1 MKNLSSYLFE
11 GFFNNIGNDKDVARK
26 KAIQNFDALINDCVK
41 LLKDMASDV
50 ASNTK
55 GKSRLVYSEYG
66 PYTYIRNRFI
76 ISKQY
81 MKLIDIFKF
90 LIDNHDYGII
100 VSTNPDGE
108 RDIKPGENES
118 FREYGANRY
127 NDIFEYPTTTIYKD
141 PSRAAYGFFP
151 VLYTYALG
159 LYTRELSL
167 STGNYKIQDIYLIK
181 VY

>member
-50 ASNTK
+50 ASNAK
-55 GKSRLVYSEYG
+55 DKSKLVYSEYE
-66 PYTYIRNRFI
+66 PYRYIRDRFK

-81 MKLIDIFKF
+81 EKLVDVFKF
-90 LIDNHDYGII
+90 LTENHEFGII
-100 VSTNPDGE
+100 VSTNPDGK
-108 RDIKPGENES
+108 RAIKPGEFEA
-118 FREYGANRY
+118 FREYGANMY
-127 NDIFEYPTTTIYKD
+127 NDISEFPTTTTYRD

-159 LYTRELSL
+159 LYTRELGL

-181 VY
+181 V

>member
-11 GFFNNIGNDKDVARK
+11 GFFNNIGNDKDVACK

-55 GKSRLVYSEYG
+55 DKSKLVYSEYE
-66 PYTYIRNRFI
+66 PYRYIRDRFR

-81 MKLIDIFKF
+81 SKLIDVFKF
-90 LIDNHDYGII
+90 LIENHDFGII
-100 VSTNPDGE
+100 VSTESGGK
-108 RDIKPGENES
+108 RDIKPGEFEA
-118 FREYGANRY
+118 FREYGANIY
-127 NDIFEYPTTTIYKD
+127 NDISEFPTTTTYRD
-141 PSRAAYGFFP
+141 PSRAVDGFFP

-159 LYTRELSL
+159 LYTRELGL

-181 VY
+181 V

>member
-11 GFFNNIGNDKDVARK
+11 GFFNNIGNDKDVACK
-26 KAIQNFDALINDCVK
+26 KAIQSFDALINDCVK

-55 GKSRLVYSEYG
+55 DKSKLVYSEYE
-66 PYTYIRNRFI
+66 PYRYIRDRFR

-81 MKLIDIFKF
+81 SKLIDVFKF
-90 LIDNHDYGII
+90 LIENHDFGII
-100 VSTNPDGE
+100 VSTESGGK
-108 RDIKPGENES
+108 RDIKPGEFEA
-118 FREYGANRY
+118 FREYGANIY
-127 NDIFEYPTTTIYKD
+127 NDISEFTTTTTYRD
-141 PSRAAYGFFP
+141 PSRAADGFFP

-159 LYTRELSL
+159 LYTRELGL

-181 VY
+181 V

>member
-11 GFFNNIGNDKDVARK
+11 GFFNNIGNDKDVACK

-55 GKSRLVYSEYG
+55 DKSKLVYSEYE
-66 PYTYIRNRFI
+66 PYRYIRDRFR

-81 MKLIDIFKF
+81 SKLIDVFKF
-90 LIDNHDYGII
+90 LIENHDFGII
-100 VSTNPDGE
+100 VSTNPDGK
-108 RDIKPGENES
+108 RDIKPGEFES
-118 FREYGANRY
+118 FREYGANIY
-127 NDIFEYPTTTIYKD
+127 NNISEFPTTTIYKD

-159 LYTRELSL
+159 LYTSELSL

-181 VY
+181 V

>member
-55 GKSRLVYSEYG
+55 DKSKLVYSEYE
-66 PYTYIRNRFI
+66 PYRYIGDRFR

-81 MKLIDIFKF
+81 SKLIDVFKF
-90 LIDNHDYGII
+90 LIENHDFGII
-100 VSTNPDGE
+100 VSTESGGK
-108 RDIKPGENES
+108 RDIKPGEFEA
-118 FREYGANRY
+118 FREYGANIY
-127 NDIFEYPTTTIYKD
+127 NDISEFPTTTTYRD
-141 PSRAAYGFFP
+141 PSRAADGFFP

-159 LYTRELSL
+159 LYTRELGL

-181 VY
+181 V

>member
-55 GKSRLVYSEYG
+55 DKSKLVYSEYE
-66 PYTYIRNRFI
+66 PYRYIRDRFR

-81 MKLIDIFKF
+81 SKLIDVFKF
-90 LIDNHDYGII
+90 LIENHDFGII
-100 VSTNPDGE
+100 VSTNSDCK
-108 RDIKPGENES
+108 RDIKPGEFEA
-118 FREYGANRY
+118 FREYGANIY
-127 NDIFEYPTTTIYKD
+127 NDISEFPTTTTYRD

-159 LYTRELSL
+159 LYTREVGL
-167 STGNYKIQDIYLIK
+167 STGNFKIQDIYLTK
-181 VY
+181 RS

>member
-11 GFFNNIGNDKDVARK
+11 GFFNNIGNDKDVACK

-55 GKSRLVYSEYG
+55 DKSKLVYSEYE
-66 PYTYIRNRFI
+66 PYRYIRDRFR

-81 MKLIDIFKF
+81 SKLIDVFKF
-90 LIDNHDYGII
+90 LIENHDFGII
-100 VSTNPDGE
+100 VSTNPDGK
-108 RDIKPGENES
+108 RDIKPGEFES
-118 FREYGANRY
+118 FREYGANIY
-127 NDIFEYPTTTIYKD
+127 NNISEFPTTTIYKD

-159 LYTRELSL
+159 LYTRELGL
-167 STGNYKIQDIYLIK
+167 SSGNYKIQDIYLIK
-181 VY
+181 I

>member
-11 GFFNNIGNDKDVARK
+11 GFFNNIGNDKDVACK

-55 GKSRLVYSEYG
+55 DKSKLVYSEYE
-66 PYTYIRNRFI
+66 PYRYIRDRFR

-81 MKLIDIFKF
+81 SKLIDVFKF
-90 LIDNHDYGII
+90 LIENHDFGII
-100 VSTNPDGE
+100 VSTESGGK
-108 RDIKPGENES
+108 RDIKPGEFEA
-118 FREYGANRY
+118 FREYGANIY
-127 NDIFEYPTTTIYKD
+127 NDISEFPTTTTYRD
-141 PSRAAYGFFP
+141 PSRAVDGFFP
-151 VLYTYALG
+151 VLYTYASG
-159 LYTRELSL
+159 LYTRELGL

-181 VY
+181 V

>member
-11 GFFNNIGNDKDVARK
+11 GFFNNIGNDRDVALK
-26 KAIQNFDALINDCVK
+26 KAVQNFDLLIKDCTK
-41 LLKDMASDV
+41 LLKDMASDM

-55 GKSRLVYSEYG
+55 GKSKLVYSEYE
-66 PYTYIRNRFI
+66 PYRYIGDRFR

-81 MKLIDIFKF
+81 SKLIDVFKF
-90 LIDNHDYGII
+90 LIENHDFGII
-100 VSTNPDGE
+100 VSTESGGK
-108 RDIKPGENES
+108 RDIKPGEFEA
-118 FREYGANRY
+118 FREYGVNLY
-127 NDIFEYPTTTIYKD
+127 NDILEIPTTVTYKD

-159 LYTRELSL
+159 LYTRELGL

-181 VY
+181 V

>member
-11 GFFNNIGNDKDVARK
+11 EFFNNIGNDKDVARK

-55 GKSRLVYSEYG
+55 DKSRLVYSEYE
-66 PYTYIRNRFI
+66 PYRYIRDRFR

-81 MKLIDIFKF
+81 SKLMDVFKF
-90 LIDNHDYGII
+90 LTENHDYGII
-100 VSTNPDGE
+100 VSTDPDDK
-108 RDIKPGENES
+108 RAIKPGEDEA
-118 FREYGANRY
+118 FREYGANMY
-127 NDIFEYPTTTIYKD
+127 NDISEYPTTTTYRD

-159 LYTRELSL
+159 LYTRELGL

-181 VY
+181 V

>member
-11 GFFNNIGNDKDVARK
+11 GFFNNIGNDRDVALK
-26 KAIQNFDALINDCVK
+26 KAIQNFDLLIKDCVK

-55 GKSRLVYSEYG
+55 DKSKLVYSEYE
-66 PYTYIRNRFI
+66 PYRYIRDRFR

-81 MKLIDIFKF
+81 SKLIDVFKF
-90 LIDNHDYGII
+90 LTENHDYGII
-100 VSTNPDGE
+100 VSTNPDDK
-108 RDIKPGENES
+108 RAIKPGELEA
-118 FREYGANRY
+118 FREYGANLY
-127 NDIFEYPTTTIYKD
+127 NDILEIPTTVTYRD

-159 LYTRELSL
+159 LYTRELGL

-181 VY
+181 V

>member
-41 LLKDMASDV
+41 LLKDMASGMTSIHVKDE
-50 ASNTK
+50 SK
-55 GKSRLVYSEYG
+55 LVYSKRG
-66 PYTYIRNRFI
+66 PYTYIRDRFI

-100 VSTNPDGE
+100 VSTNPDGK
-108 RDIKPGENES
+108 RDIKPGELKA

-127 NDIFEYPTTTIYKD
+127 NSIEELPTTIIYRD

-151 VLYTYALG
+151 ILYTYALG
-159 LYTRELSL
+159 LYTREVSL
-167 STGNYKIQDIYLIK
+167 STGNFKIQDIYLVK
-181 VY
+181 V

>member
-11 GFFNNIGNDKDVARK
+11 GFFNNIGNDKDIAHK
-26 KAIQNFDALINDCVK
+26 KAIQNFDALIKDCTK
-41 LLKDMASDV
+41 LLKDMASDM
-50 ASNTK
+50 ASNAK
-55 GKSRLVYSEYG
+55 DKSKLVYSENG
-66 PYTYIRNRFI
+66 PYTYIRDRFI

-100 VSTNPDGE
+100 VSTNPDGG
-108 RDIKPGENES
+108 RDIKPGRFEA

-127 NDIFEYPTTTIYKD
+127 NSIAELPTTIIYRD
-141 PSRAAYGFFP
+141 PSRATYGFFP

-159 LYTRELSL
+159 LYTREVGI
-167 STGNYKIQDIYLIK
+167 STGNFKIQDIYLAK
-181 VY
+181 RS

>member
-11 GFFNNIGNDKDVARK
+11 GFFNNIGNDRDIARK

-55 GKSRLVYSEYG
+55 DKSRLVYSEYE
-66 PYTYIRNRFI
+66 PYYHIRDRFR

-81 MKLIDIFKF
+81 SKLVDVFKF
-90 LIDNHDYGII
+90 LTENHEFGII
-100 VSTNPDGE
+100 VSTNPDGK
-108 RDIKPGENES
+108 RAIKPGEYKA
-118 FREYGANRY
+118 FMEYGANRY
-127 NDIFEYPTTTIYKD
+127 NNIFEYPTTTTYED

-159 LYTRELSL
+159 LYTRELGL
-167 STGNYKIQDIYLIK
+167 STGNFKIQDIYLVK
-181 VY
+181 V

>member
-11 GFFNNIGNDKDVARK
+11 RFFNNIGNDKDVARK

-55 GKSRLVYSEYG
+55 DKSKLVYSEYE
-66 PYTYIRNRFI
+66 PYRYIRDRFR

-81 MKLIDIFKF
+81 SKLIDVFKF
-90 LIDNHDYGII
+90 LIENHDFGII
-100 VSTNPDGE
+100 VSTNPNGK
-108 RDIKPGENES
+108 RDIKPGGFEA
-118 FREYGANRY
+118 FREYGANMY
-127 NDIFEYPTTTIYKD
+127 NYISEYPTLTAYKD

-159 LYTRELSL
+159 LYTSELGL
-167 STGNYKIQDIYLIK
+167 SSGNYKIQDIYLIK
-181 VY
+181 V

>member
-11 GFFNNIGNDKDVARK
+11 GFFNNIGNDKDVACK

-55 GKSRLVYSEYG
+55 DKSKLVYSEYE
-66 PYTYIRNRFI
+66 PYRYIRDRFR

-81 MKLIDIFKF
+81 SKLIDVFKF
-90 LIDNHDYGII
+90 LIENHDFGII
-100 VSTNPDGE
+100 VSTESGGK
-108 RDIKPGENES
+108 RDIKPGEFEA
-118 FREYGANRY
+118 FREYGANIY
-127 NDIFEYPTTTIYKD
+127 NDISEFPTTTTYRD
-141 PSRAAYGFFP
+141 PSRAVDGFFP

-159 LYTRELSL
+159 LYTRELGF

-181 VY
+181 V

>member
-11 GFFNNIGNDKDVARK
+11 GFFNNIGNDRDVARK

-41 LLKDMASDV
+41 LLKDMASDMATNV
-50 ASNTK
+50 K
-55 GKSRLVYSEYG
+55 DKDKLVYSDYG
-66 PYTYIRNRFI
+66 PYCHIRNRFK

-81 MKLIDIFKF
+81 SKLIDVFKF
-90 LIDNHDYGII
+90 LTENHDYGII
-100 VSTNPDGE
+100 VSTNPDGK
-108 RDIKPGENES
+108 RAIKPGEFEA
-118 FREYGANRY
+118 FREYGVNRY
-127 NDIFEYPTTTIYKD
+127 NDIVEISTTTTYKD
-141 PSRAAYGFFP
+141 PSRAAYEFFP

-167 STGNYKIQDIYLIK
+167 STGNFKIQDIYLIK